1 MGAVALVFLNPR
13 LTLFRFI
20 VSWLQ
25 QSAGRSDQLLDE
37 IFVHAIKWPYKNR
50 IAGFIDNSSMLADI
64 VSLLENETLY
74 VAGFPV
80 WKQLIY
86 TSSYGATKAPS
97 RYDFIVKA
105 FRYCSVADPTY
116 FPDQQL
122 LRQGLEACEVVAD
135 SDLVWDL
142 LRRAIVNYA
151 PSQLLLST
159 SALHQRPH
167 VPFRNFAAG
176 MNICL
181 KDKNMDACEK
191 ILQVSKQI
199 DMTPINRRSLYVLML
214 KGYASVGDTENVL
227 DVIEAMNDELLNP
240 CEECYGALFYA
251 FAMSNQIDQARLL
264 LTEMESGTSPI
275 RPGPTC
281 YDGFILACARARA
294 WEDILTAYDT
304 MQSSKIPLSAASSH
318 GILLAAAKMGPRQKV
333 IPYVNSFV
341 TSHAQLH
348 GDGAM
353 LALRILLNGIVIGGG
368 NTSTHDELTLDEIR
382 ERLRMFG
389 QSQPS
394 LQGPCLNLI
403 RSLRMAEFEEARMMH
418 RAAHERND
426 TIGRNR
432 NRTETVPM
440 TEILD
445 RRHDAWRTMLTDLI
459 SLVNAIEVETSSSS
473 SSSSHHESNR
483 VEHV

>member
-1 MGAVALVFLNPR
+1 
-13 LTLFRFI
+13 
-20 VSWLQ
+20 
-25 QSAGRSDQLLDE
+25 
-37 IFVHAIKWPYKNR
+37 
-50 IAGFIDNSSMLADI
+50 MLADI
-64 VSLLENETLY
+64 VSILENETLY

-86 TSSYGATKAPS
+86 TSSFGATKIPS

-135 SDLVWDL
+135 SDLVLDL
-142 LRRAIVNYA
+142 LRRAIVNYS

-159 SALHQRPH
+159 SALHQQPH
-167 VPFRNFAAG
+167 VPIRNFITG

-199 DMTPINRRSLYVLML
+199 DMAPTNRRSLYVLML
-214 KGYASVGDTENVL
+214 KGYASVGDTESTL
-227 DVIEAMNDELLNP
+227 EIIEAMNDELLNP

-251 FAMSNQIDQARLL
+251 FAMSNQLDQARLL

-304 MQSSKIPLSAASSH
+304 MQSSHIPLSAASSH
-318 GILLAAAKMGPRQKV
+318 GILLAAAKMGHRQKV
-333 IPYVNSFV
+333 IPYVHSFV

-353 LALRILLNGIVIGGG
+353 LALRILLNGVVIGG
-368 NTSTHDELTLDEIR
+368 NDTPDELTLDEIR

-389 QSQPS
+389 QSQPT

-403 RSLRMAEFEEARMMH
+403 RSLRMAEFEEARMIH
-418 RAAHERND
+418 RAADERND
-426 TIGRNR
+426 TNGRNW

-440 TEILD
+440 TEDLD

-459 SLVNAIEVETSSSS
+459 ALVNAIENEHESSSS
-473 SSSSHHESNR
+473 SQHENNR